1 MLGLL
6 ESFGPE
12 LPFPHSSD
20 VSGTAFRELRT
31 TFAGQQYRV
40 LYEREGDA
48 FVAYVAFHKTSDS
61 DLDRGVR
68 EADRYRE
75 EG

>member
-1 MLGLL
+1 MIGLL
-6 ESFGPE
+6 ERFGPQ

-20 VSGTAFRELRT
+20 VSGTSSRELRT

-40 LYEREGDA
+40 LYERVGDV
-48 FVAYVAFHKTSDS
+48 FVAYVAYHKASDR
-61 DLDRGVR
+61 DLDRAVR
-68 EADRYRE
+68 EADRLRE